1 MRETV
6 VVDLVLFNNEQ
17 LVGNAEMLRTR
28 GGNDLD
34 VFDYTGLLKGG
45 VQSKASSMPWTLEI

>member
-6 VVDLVLFNNEQ
+6 VADLILFNNEQ
-17 LVGNAEMLRTR
+17 LVGNAEMMRTR

-34 VFDYTGLLKGG
+34 VFAYAGLLGRG
-45 VQSKASSMPWTLEI
+45 VQSIASSMPWTLEI